1 MIIWEQNMELS
12 ELIRPGMTR
21 EDSFPITMDNSAIHI
36 GSGSSRVLA
45 TPWMIAFME
54 RVSHRLLTCCL
65 PEGFSSVGT
74 HLDVRHLAA
83 TPVGATIRV
92 RVEVLSLDGNRV
104 YFSIE
109 AWDNQEKI
117 GEGKHERVVID
128 EARFLR
134 RVERKLTALN
144 SQGEAI

>member
-1 MIIWEQNMELS
+1 MELS
-12 ELIRPGMTR
+12 ELIHTGMTR
-21 EDSFPITMDNSAIHI
+21 QDSFEITMENSAIHL

-74 HLDVRHLAA
+74 HLDVRHLAP

-92 RVEVLSLDGNRV
+92 RAEVLSMDGNRV

-109 AWDNQEKI
+109 VWDNLEKI

-134 RVERKLTALN
+134 RVEKKILSL
-144 SQGEAI
+144 

>member
-1 MIIWEQNMELS
+1 MNEMERIMELA
-12 ELIRPGMTR
+12 ELVHPGLTR
-21 EDSFPITMDNSAIHI
+21 EDSFIVSIENSAIHI

-65 PEGFSSVGT
+65 PEGYSSVGT
-74 HLDVRHLAA
+74 HLDVRHMAA

-92 RVEVLSLDGNRV
+92 RAEVSSVDGNRV
-104 YFSIE
+104 YFSVE
-109 AWDNQEKI
+109 AWDSLEKI

-134 RVERKLTALN
+134 RVEKKLASLN
-144 SQGEAI
+144 TGERGS

>member
-1 MIIWEQNMELS
+1 MELS
-12 ELIRPGMTR
+12 ELIQPGTTR
-21 EDSFPITMDNSAIHI
+21 EDSFPIGMENSAIHL

-65 PEGFSSVGT
+65 PEGYSSVGT
-74 HLDVRHLAA
+74 HLDVRHLAP

-92 RVEVLSLDGNRV
+92 RAEVLQLDGIRV
-104 YFSIE
+104 LFTVE
-109 AWDNQEKI
+109 AWDELEKI
-117 GEGKHERVVID
+117 GEGRHERVVIE

-134 RVERKLTALN
+134 RVEKKKASL
-144 SQGEAI
+144 